1 VSSTLRPSKP
11 RWLATLLVGL
21 AAIAAA
27 GGWVTRTPLFT
38 LRTLTVTG
46 NHRLSDAQVARLA
59 GLSRNTNVVWLRTG
73 VLATRIQRD
82 PWILRARVTRSLP
95 GTVSVSIQERRAVA
109 VLESGRARLLVS
121 ADGVILGGAS
131 PSARLPSLSVPGST
145 ATIGARIPRST
156 ATLVVARS
164 LPTALRGKVAQ
175 ITQSGPGS
183 LSLTL
188 QAGAVV
194 LYGDATEADA
204 KGRALNSLLSW
215 ARARGVRPQS
225 IDLRAPTAPALVL
238 GAGSG

>member
-21 AAIAAA
+21 AAIAAT

-82 PWILRARVTRSLP
+82 PWILQARVTRSLP
-95 GTVSVSIQERRAVA
+95 GTVSVSIQERRPVA
-109 VLESGRARLLVS
+109 VLESGRSLLLVS
-121 ADGVILGGAS
+121 GDGVILGRAS
-131 PSARLPSLSVPGST
+131 PSARLPSISVPGST
-145 ATIGARIPRST
+145 ARIGARIPGST
-156 ATLVVARS
+156 AALVVARS
-164 LPTALRGKVAQ
+164 LPIALRGKVAR
-175 ITQSGPGS
+175 ITQSGHGS

-188 QAGAVV
+188 RAGAVV
-194 LYGDATEADA
+194 LYGDATDADA
-204 KGRALNSLLSW
+204 KGRALNSLLFW
-215 ARARGVRPQS
+215 AKARGVRPQS
-225 IDLRAPTAPALVL
+225 IDLRAPSAPALVP
-238 GAGSG
+238 GTSSG